1 MVLSSLH
8 PLKNRILSSD
18 QLFQSWSGHGLGS
31 LQREAKSSVPDQAGG
46 HSQGPGDA
54 EEHGVVV
61 HLLHSVVLQV
71 GSVIMTIMSTAEEYL
86 PAAEHRSAHLRWAR
100 GS

>member
-8 PLKNRILSSD
+8 PLNNRILSSD
-18 QLFQSWSGHGLGS
+18 QLLQSWSGHGLGS

-46 HSQGPGDA
+46 HTQGSGDA

-71 GSVIMTIMSTAEEYL
+71 GSVVMTSSTAEEYL
-86 PAAEHRSAHLRWAR
+86 PAAEHRSGHLRWAR